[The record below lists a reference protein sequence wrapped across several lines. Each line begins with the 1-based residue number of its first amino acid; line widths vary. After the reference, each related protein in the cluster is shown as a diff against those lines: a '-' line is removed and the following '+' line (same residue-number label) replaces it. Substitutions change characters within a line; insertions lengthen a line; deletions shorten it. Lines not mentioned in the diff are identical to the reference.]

1 MPRSTYRGVFM
12 GSVVAIVGRP
22 NVGKST
28 LFNRILGKR
37 MAIVED
43 VPGVTRDRNYADVT
57 RYAKRF
63 TLIDTGGFEPAS
75 SDRLLAQ
82 MREQS
87 QLAIEEAD
95 IILFLMDGRDG
106 LNPADEE
113 VAHMLRQVDKPVLF
127 VVNKIDGPEQEAG
140 LGEFYSLGIG
150 ELHPISAEHRLGVK
164 SLIEELL
171 ELLPDTDADDE
182 KVIETRM
189 SIIGRPNVGKSSLV
203 NRLLGYERVVAN
215 PTAGTTRDSVD
226 TPFTYNDRRYV
237 LIDTA
242 GIRRKGKVSQK
253 LEKYSVIQALKAL
266 DRTHVALIVV
276 DAEEGITDQD
286 LTIAGYAHERGRA
299 IIIIVNKWDLVK
311 KDNRTMGEYIKDV
324 RGAFKFLPDSPIHFV
339 SALTGQ
345 RINKIMADVEMVSDE
360 FNRKVSTSDL
370 NRVLK
375 DAEISHPPPMYQ
387 GKRLKLFYATQTAVR
402 PPTFVVFVNKSQGI
416 HFSYER
422 YLMNCLRQAF
432 GFTACPIRLKFTDRE
447 RP

>member
-1 MPRSTYRGVFM
+1 MS
-12 GSVVAIVGRP
+12 SIVAIVGRP

-28 LFNRILGKR
+28 LFNRILGRR

-43 VPGVTRDRNYADVT
+43 IPGVTRDRNYADVS

-75 SDRLLAQ
+75 NDRLLAQ

-87 QLAIEEAD
+87 QLAMEEAD
-95 IILFLMDGRDG
+95 IILFVMDGREG

-113 VAHMLRQVDKPVLF
+113 VAGMLRQVDKPVLF
-127 VVNKIDGPEQEAG
+127 VVNKVDGPSQEAM
-140 LGEFYSLGIG
+140 LGEFYALGVG
-150 ELHPISAEHRLGVK
+150 ELYPISAEHRHGVG
-164 SLIEELL
+164 SLVDEVLD
-171 ELLPDTDADDE
+171 LLPEQGEDQENLT
-182 KVIETRM
+182 ETRL

-226 TPFTYNDRRYV
+226 TPFIYNGKRYV

-242 GIRRKGKVSQK
+242 GIRRKGRVSQK
-253 LEKYSVIQALKAL
+253 LEKYSVIHALKAL
-266 DRTHVALIVV
+266 DRTHVALVV
-276 DAEEGITDQD
+276 IDAEEGITDQD

-299 IIIIVNKWDLVK
+299 VILIVNKWDLVK
-311 KDNRTMGEYIKDV
+311 KDNTTMGEYVKDV
-324 RGAFKFLPDSPIHFV
+324 RDAFKFLPDSPIHFV

-360 FNRKVSTSDL
+360 FNRKVSTAEL

-375 DAEISHPPPMYQ
+375 DAEINHPPPMFR
-387 GKRLKLFYATQTAVR
+387 GRRLKLFYATQTAVR
-402 PPTFVVFVNKSQGI
+402 PPTFIIFVNKAEGI

-432 GFTACPIRLKFTDRE
+432 GFVACPIRLKFSDRK
-447 RP
+447 

>member
-1 MPRSTYRGVFM
+1 MS
-12 GSVVAIVGRP
+12 SIVAIVGRP

-28 LFNRILGKR
+28 LFNRILGRR

-43 VPGVTRDRNYADVT
+43 IPGVTRDRNYADVS

-75 SDRLLAQ
+75 NDRLLAQ

-87 QLAIEEAD
+87 QLAMEEAD
-95 IILFLMDGRDG
+95 IILFVMDGREG

-113 VAHMLRQVDKPVLF
+113 VAGMLRQVDKPVLF
-127 VVNKIDGPEQEAG
+127 VVNKVDGPSQEAM
-140 LGEFYSLGIG
+140 LGEFYALGVG
-150 ELHPISAEHRLGVK
+150 ELYPISAEHRHGVG
-164 SLIEELL
+164 SLVDEVLD
-171 ELLPDTDADDE
+171 LLPEQDE
-182 KVIETRM
+182 DQDKLTETRL

-215 PTAGTTRDSVD
+215 ATAGTTRDSVD
-226 TPFTYNDRRYV
+226 TPFIYNEKRYV

-242 GIRRKGKVSQK
+242 GIRRKGRVSQK
-253 LEKYSVIQALKAL
+253 LEKYSVIHALKAL
-266 DRTHVALIVV
+266 DRTHVALVV
-276 DAEEGITDQD
+276 IDAEEGITDQD

-299 IIIIVNKWDLVK
+299 VILIVNKWDLVK
-311 KDNRTMGEYIKDV
+311 KDNTTMGEYVKDV
-324 RGAFKFLPDSPIHFV
+324 RDAFKFLPDSPIHFV

-360 FNRKVSTSDL
+360 FNRKVSTAEL

-375 DAEISHPPPMYQ
+375 DAEINHPPPMFR
-387 GKRLKLFYATQTAVR
+387 GRRLKLFYATQIAVR
-402 PPTFVVFVNKSQGI
+402 PPTFIIFVNKSEGI

-432 GFTACPIRLKFTDRE
+432 GFVACPIRLKFSDRK
-447 RP
+447 

>member
-1 MPRSTYRGVFM
+1 MS
-12 GSVVAIVGRP
+12 SIVAIVGRP

-28 LFNRILGKR
+28 LFNRILGRR

-43 VPGVTRDRNYADVT
+43 IPGVTRDRNYAEVS

-63 TLIDTGGFEPAS
+63 TLIDTGGFEPTS
-75 SDRLLAQ
+75 NDRLLAQ

-95 IILFLMDGRDG
+95 VILFVMDGREG

-113 VAHMLRQVDKPVLF
+113 VAGMLRQVDKPVLF
-127 VVNKIDGPEQEAG
+127 VVNKVDGPVQEAN
-140 LGEFYSLGIG
+140 LGEFYALGVG
-150 ELHPISAEHRLGVK
+150 DLYPISAEHRLGVGT
-164 SLIEELL
+164 LVDEIL
-171 ELLPDTDADDE
+171 ELLPGHDE
-182 KVIETRM
+182 DQDNLPETRL

-226 TPFTYNDRRYV
+226 TPFIYNEKRYV

-242 GIRRKGKVSQK
+242 GIRRKGRVSQK
-253 LEKYSVIQALKAL
+253 LEKYSVIHAMKAL
-266 DRTHVALIVV
+266 DRTHIAMLVI
-276 DAEEGITDQD
+276 DAAEGVTDQD
-286 LTIAGYAHERGRA
+286 LTIAGYAYERGRA
-299 IIIIVNKWDLVK
+299 VILIVNKWDLVE
-311 KDNRTMGEYIKDV
+311 KDNTTMGNYVKNV

-345 RINKIMADVEMVSDE
+345 RINKIMADVEIVSEE
-360 FNRKVSTSDL
+360 FNRKVATAEL

-375 DAEISHPPPMYQ
+375 DAELNHPPPMFR

-402 PPTFVVFVNKSQGI
+402 PPTFVVFVNKSEGI

-422 YLMNCLRQAF
+422 YLVNCLRQAF
-432 GFTACPIRLKFTDRE
+432 GFVACPIRLKFSDR
-447 RP
+447 

>member
-1 MPRSTYRGVFM
+1 MS
-12 GSVVAIVGRP
+12 SIVAIVGRP

-28 LFNRILGKR
+28 LFNRILGRR

-43 VPGVTRDRNYADVT
+43 IPGVTRDRNYADVS

-75 SDRLLAQ
+75 NDRLLAQ

-87 QLAIEEAD
+87 QLAMEEAD
-95 IILFLMDGRDG
+95 IILFVMDGREG

-113 VAHMLRQVDKPVLF
+113 VAGMLRQVDKPVLF
-127 VVNKIDGPEQEAG
+127 VVNKVDGPSQEAM
-140 LGEFYSLGIG
+140 LGEFYALGVG
-150 ELHPISAEHRLGVK
+150 ELYPISAEHRHGVG
-164 SLIEELL
+164 SLVDEVLD
-171 ELLPDTDADDE
+171 LLPEQGEDQENLT
-182 KVIETRM
+182 ETRL
-189 SIIGRPNVGKSSLV
+189 SIIGRPNVGKSSLA

-226 TPFTYNDRRYV
+226 TPFIYNEKRYV

-242 GIRRKGKVSQK
+242 GIRRKGRVSQK
-253 LEKYSVIQALKAL
+253 LEKYSVIHALKAL
-266 DRTHVALIVV
+266 DRTHVALVV
-276 DAEEGITDQD
+276 IDAEEGITDQD

-299 IIIIVNKWDLVK
+299 VILIVNKWDLVK
-311 KDNRTMGEYIKDV
+311 KDNTTMGEYVKDV
-324 RGAFKFLPDSPIHFV
+324 RDAFKFLPDSPIHFV

-360 FNRKVSTSDL
+360 FNRKVSTAEL

-375 DAEISHPPPMYQ
+375 DAEINHPPPMFR
-387 GKRLKLFYATQTAVR
+387 GRRLKLFYATQTAVR
-402 PPTFVVFVNKSQGI
+402 PPTFIIFVNKAEGI

-432 GFTACPIRLKFTDRE
+432 GFVACPIRLKFSDRK
-447 RP
+447 

>member
-1 MPRSTYRGVFM
+1 MS
-12 GSVVAIVGRP
+12 SIVAIVGRP

-28 LFNRILGKR
+28 LFNRILGRR

-43 VPGVTRDRNYADVT
+43 IPGVTRDRNYADVS

-75 SDRLLAQ
+75 NDRLLAQ

-87 QLAIEEAD
+87 QLAMEEAD
-95 IILFLMDGRDG
+95 IILFVMDGREG

-113 VAHMLRQVDKPVLF
+113 VAGMLRQVDKPVLF
-127 VVNKIDGPEQEAG
+127 VVNKVDGPSQEAM
-140 LGEFYSLGIG
+140 LGEFYALGVG
-150 ELHPISAEHRLGVK
+150 ELYPISAEHRHGVG
-164 SLIEELL
+164 SLVDEVLD
-171 ELLPDTDADDE
+171 LLPEQDE
-182 KVIETRM
+182 DQDKLTETRL

-215 PTAGTTRDSVD
+215 PKAGTTRDSVD
-226 TPFTYNDRRYV
+226 TPFIYNEKRYV

-242 GIRRKGKVSQK
+242 GIRRKGRVSQK
-253 LEKYSVIQALKAL
+253 LEKYSVIHALKAL
-266 DRTHVALIVV
+266 DRTHVALVV
-276 DAEEGITDQD
+276 IDAEEGITDQD

-299 IIIIVNKWDLVK
+299 VILIVNKWDLVK
-311 KDNRTMGEYIKDV
+311 KDNTTMGEYVKDV
-324 RGAFKFLPDSPIHFV
+324 RDAFKFLPDSPIHFV

-360 FNRKVSTSDL
+360 FNRKVSTAEL

-375 DAEISHPPPMYQ
+375 DAEINHPPPMFR
-387 GKRLKLFYATQTAVR
+387 GRRLKLFYATQTAVR
-402 PPTFVVFVNKSQGI
+402 PPTFIIFVNKAEGI

-432 GFTACPIRLKFTDRE
+432 GFVACPIRLKFSDRK
-447 RP
+447 

>member
-1 MPRSTYRGVFM
+1 M
-12 GSVVAIVGRP
+12 GSIVAIVGRP

-75 SDRLLAQ
+75 DDRLLAQ

-127 VVNKIDGPEQEAG
+127 VVNKIDGPVQEAT
-140 LGEFYSLGIG
+140 LGEFYALGVG
-150 ELHPISAEHRLGVK
+150 ELYPVSAEHRIGVK
-164 SLIEELL
+164 DLIDELMD
-171 ELLPDTDADDE
+171 LLPETDADDE
-182 KVIETRM
+182 RVTETRL

-215 PTAGTTRDSVD
+215 PAAGTTRDSVD

-266 DRTHVALIVV
+266 DRTHVALVV
-276 DAEEGITDQD
+276 IDAEEGITDQD

-299 IIIIVNKWDLVK
+299 VVLVVNKWDLVK

-360 FNRKVSTSDL
+360 FNRKVSTSEL

-402 PPTFVVFVNKSQGI
+402 PPTFLVFVNKSQGI

>member
-1 MPRSTYRGVFM
+1 MS
-12 GSVVAIVGRP
+12 SIVAIVGRP

-28 LFNRILGKR
+28 LFNRILGRR

-43 VPGVTRDRNYADVT
+43 SPGVTRDRNYADVT

-75 SDRLLAQ
+75 NERLLAQ

-95 IILFLMDGRDG
+95 IIILLMDGREG

-127 VVNKIDGPEQEAG
+127 VVNKVDGPTQEAA
-140 LGEFYSLGIG
+140 LGEFYALGVD
-150 ELHPISAEHRLGVK
+150 ELRAVSAEHRLGIRDLVDE
-164 SLIEELL
+164 IID
-171 ELLPDTDADDE
+171 LLPEQATVEEDTT
-182 KVIETRM
+182 ETRLA
-189 SIIGRPNVGKSSLV
+189 IIGRPNVGKSSLV
-203 NRLLGYERVVAN
+203 NRMLGYERVVAN

-226 TPFTYNDRRYV
+226 TPFIYNQRRYV

-266 DRTHVALIVV
+266 ERTHIALVV
-276 DAEEGITDQD
+276 IDAEEGITDQD

-299 IIIIVNKWDLVK
+299 VILVVNKWDLVE
-311 KDNRTMGEYIKDV
+311 KDNSTMNKYVQKV
-324 RGAFKFLPDSPIHFV
+324 RDAFRFLPDSPVHFV
-339 SALTGQ
+339 SALSGQ
-345 RINKIMADVEMVSDE
+345 RVSKIMADVEMVSDE
-360 FNRKVSTSDL
+360 FNRKVPTPAL
-370 NRVLK
+370 NTMLK
-375 DAEISHPPPMYQ
+375 DAEQNHQPPIYQ
-387 GKRLKLFYATQTAVR
+387 GKRLKFFYITQTAVR
-402 PPTFVVFVNKSQGI
+402 PPTFIIFVNKAEGV

-422 YLMNCLRQAF
+422 YLINCLRQTF
-432 GFTACPIRLKFTDRE
+432 GFTACPIRLKFSDRE
-447 RP
+447 RK